1 MIVLVDLK
9 LIDDNP
15 FQTRQSYPADAIQ
28 DLADNIASLR
38 DARPDT
44 LGLIHVP
51 VARPVGH
58 KGEALRSI
66 DISECR
72 FQVAAGH
79 CRLRAFRSLAEQDHD
94 AWWRMPLDVTD
105 LDDQAMADIAWSE
118 NQKRRDLTPIE
129 RARALQTALARF
141 SWTQIAI
148 GERWGLS
155 QSAVANAIRLLYLP
169 EWAVEAIHQ
178 GEIAERHGRALLGLL
193 PLAPPW
199 PSKAILSFPD
209 GRPRTAE
216 DLENEVRLTVDQK
229 TRSLDKA
236 PWWEAFQGWAPTD
249 HVPEARGSCA
259 GCSCQ
264 ITALRQQRCTNP
276 ACYSAKTAAY
286 KREVA
291 GPSRAKEL
299 HGNVQGWERV
309 TVQPW
314 TPCNAGCDLTGR
326 DVPGNWYAAG
336 ALRICPHCWLRA
348 DLPEPPKE
356 KPNLVMRPVTPPGGV
371 PIMRPAEQT
380 APARPVSAQAGAS
393 PRPEPVMRPATPAP
407 RPISLAPIAPAPEVK
422 PVVLLNARIY
432 PGPDLAARKVLLSV
446 AEEGRPPAA
455 MVATVYESMIDIIR
469 EKLDGYFAERTVAGE
484 IRNDY
489 PAAGPGE
496 PEQTLYEDEP
506 PAEDAGTETEEEE

>member
-58 KGEALRSI
+58 KGEPLRSI

-79 CRLRAFRSLAEQDHD
+79 CRLRAFRSLAEADPD
-94 AWWRMPLDVTD
+94 GWWRMPLDVSD
-105 LDDQAMADIAWSE
+105 LDDQAMADVAWSE

-129 RARALQTALARF
+129 RARALHAALERF
-141 SWTQIAI
+141 DWTQEAL
-148 GERWGLS
+148 GKRWGMS
-155 QSAVANAIRLLYLP
+155 QSAVANSVRLLDLP
-169 EWAVEAIHQ
+169 PWAIEAIDW
-178 GEIAERHGRALLGLL
+178 GEISERHGRALLSLL
-193 PLAPPW
+193 PIAPPW
-199 PSKAILSFPD
+199 PSKEILSNLH
-209 GRPRTAE
+209 GGQRTAE
-216 DLENEVRLTVDQK
+216 ELETEVRLTVDQK

-249 HVPEARGSCA
+249 SIPEVRGSCQ
-259 GCSCQ
+259 GCSCRV
-264 ITALRQQRCTNP
+264 TVLRQERCTD
-276 ACYSAKTAAY
+276 ATCYVAKTAAY

-356 KPNLVMRPVTPPGGV
+356 KPNLVMRPVTPPGGA
-371 PIMRPAEQT
+371 PIMRP
-380 APARPVSAQAGAS
+380 VSPQAGAS
-393 PRPEPVMRPATPAP
+393 PRQEPVMRPATPAP
-407 RPISLAPIAPAPEVK
+407 RPISLAPIAPVPEAK

-432 PGPDLAARKVLLSV
+432 PGPDLADRKVLLSI
-446 AEEGRPPAA
+446 AEEGRPPAF
-455 MVATVYESMIDIIR
+455 IIPCTYADL
-469 EKLDGYFAERTVAGE
+469 LDVIRDKFDAFFAVPPVLAS
-484 IRNDY
+484 
-489 PAAGPGE
+489 GPGAPAGDSE
-496 PEQTLYEDEP
+496 TLYEDEP
-506 PAEDAGTETEEEE
+506 PADAAGTETEEEE